1 MSDRQQLEQAI
12 AAQESL
18 RGIVDD
24 AIIDTTVA
32 ALRRQ
37 LESLETATEPESRR
51 VLATILFMD
60 LAGHTQLVHSR
71 DPEEIMEIIDRAL
84 QRLAGAV
91 THHGGRIARYQ
102 GDGFKAVFGLPLARE
117 NDPDSAV
124 RTGLDILAIAG
135 EIAVELENERQLP
148 GFQVRVGIDTGLVLA
163 GGGTEGED
171 AVTGL
176 PVNLA
181 ARLES
186 AAAPGTVLISHHT
199 YQHIRNV
206 FDVEPLP
213 AILAKGFDEPV
224 PVFRVLRAKPRSFR
238 TRRRGIEGVT
248 TRMIGRDVEL
258 RTLQDEFGRVIDK
271 RESRVVLVVGD
282 AGMGKSRLLYE
293 FENWADRQPPTMQ
306 LYRGRAR
313 LETQSSPFGLLREV
327 FAFRWAILDDD
338 PVPVVTAKI
347 QTGIRDVLG
356 ASEAEMKAHLIGHL
370 LGYDF
375 AASPYVRPLLANPGQ
390 LRSQALF
397 YTVEYFKAAAAR
409 DPLAIFLEDLHWAD
423 DSTLEVIETLVEVMA
438 GRPLLILGATRP
450 ALFERR
456 PDWLAGCHF
465 LRRVDLAL
473 LDRTASTQLVTE
485 ILQKVPAVPG
495 QLRDLVVNRAEG
507 NPFYI
512 EELIKTMID
521 EGIIHKD
528 EEIWSV
534 STDRLAEVH
543 LPPTLAGILQA
554 RLDGLPQPEK
564 ETLQRAAVVGRRFWN
579 AAVEAMAKTDVDKPE
594 ARIWTALQ
602 QREIIFHSEETAFEG
617 TDEYVFRHALL
628 RDVAYESV
636 LKRRRRAYH
645 QRVAEWLI
653 RAGGVRVD
661 EYAGQIAGHFA
672 LAEENES
679 EATWRFQAGKQA
691 ASRYALAEALA
702 EFNRALILTPTGAVD
717 SRFAL
722 LAEVE
727 KIYHTQ
733 GRRELQSAILA
744 EMDTIAIHG
753 TVEQK
758 LAVTLKRAKYEM
770 VTGNLA
776 ASADLAQ
783 QVIRLAQ
790 DSDHLQEEV
799 SGHLILG
806 QCRWQQ
812 GDYGPAEAE
821 VKLALQQAR
830 SIGDLDSEQEALRT
844 LGIVA
849 EERGDFTAQEQY
861 FEQVLQLAHRSHNL
875 WAERRALN
883 SLGVAAQ
890 ARADYYGALAFL
902 DQSLNLAR
910 EIGDRQ
916 GEGVVLGN
924 IGSVLAEIGHLET
937 AVSMQRQ
944 ALAIAEEIKDVFGRT
959 NSLFNLGALGLM
971 MNDLETAG
979 DYLARALELAE
990 ATGDR
995 LTVGY
1000 SLNELGHLAL
1010 ADDRLAEAA
1019 GWFRRALDLRQEL
1032 EQHFLALESE
1042 AGLAAAR
1049 LARGEGEEA
1058 RQTIAEVLAF
1068 IESGGLEGSG
1078 AFRPAALAIR
1088 VLRETGD
1095 PRFPDVLAQTCD
1107 LLQSRAGSL
1116 TETDRRLFL
1125 ENIPWNRE
1133 IVEAWEDSGRIAP
1146 SR

>member
-1 MSDRQQLEQAI
+1 MTDRQQLEQAI

-37 LESLETATEPESRR
+37 MASLEAATEAESRR

-60 LAGHTQLVHSR
+60 LAGHTQLVHGR
-71 DPEEIMEIIDRAL
+71 DPEEIMDIIDRAL

-91 THHGGRIARYQ
+91 TRHGGRIVRYQ

-124 RTGLDILAIAG
+124 RAGLDILAMAG
-135 EIAVELENERQLP
+135 EIAIELENQRHLP

-213 AILAKGFDEPV
+213 PILAKGFDEPV
-224 PVFRVLRAKPRSFR
+224 PAFRVLRAKPRSFR

-248 TRMIGRDVEL
+248 TRMIGRDAEL
-258 RTLQDEFGRVIDK
+258 HILEDEFRRVIDD

-293 FENWADRQPPTMQ
+293 FENWTDRQPPIMQ

-313 LETQSSPFGLLREV
+313 LETQSKPFGLLREI

-347 QTGIRDVLG
+347 HSGISEVLG
-356 ASEAEMKAHLIGHL
+356 TAEAEIKAHLVGHL
-370 LGYDF
+370 IGYDF

-397 YTVEYFKAAAAR
+397 YTIEYFKAAADRA
-409 DPLAIFLEDLHWAD
+409 PLAIFLEDLHWAD
-423 DSTLEVIETLVEVMA
+423 DSTLDVIDTLVEVMA

-456 PDWLAGCHF
+456 PDWLASCLF
-465 LRRVDLAL
+465 LRRIDLAL
-473 LDRTASTQLVTE
+473 LDVTASAQLVAE
-485 ILQKVPAVPG
+485 ILQKVPALPE
-495 QLRDLVVNRAEG
+495 QLRDLVVQRAEG

-521 EGIIHKD
+521 EGIIHKGED
-528 EEIWSV
+528 AWSV

-579 AAVEAMAKTDVDKPE
+579 AAVAAMAETGVDKPE

-617 TDEYVFRHALL
+617 TDEYAFRHALL

-636 LKRRRRAYH
+636 LKRRRRVYH
-645 QRVAEWLI
+645 RRVAEWLI
-653 RAGGVRVD
+653 QAGGARVD
-661 EYAGQIAGHFA
+661 EYAGQIAGHYA
-672 LAEENES
+672 LAEEKES

-691 ASRYALAEALA
+691 AARYALAEALA
-702 EFNRALILTPTGAVD
+702 EFDRALALTPAGAAD

-722 LAEVE
+722 LSEVE
-727 KIYHTQ
+727 KIYHAQ
-733 GRRELQSAILA
+733 GRREQQAAILA
-744 EMDTIAIHG
+744 DMDTIAARG
-753 TVEQK
+753 TMEQR

-776 ASADLAQ
+776 AGADFAQ
-783 QVIRLAQ
+783 EAIRLAE
-790 DSDHLQEEV
+790 DSNHPESEV
-799 SGHLILG
+799 SGHMILG

-812 GDYGPAEAE
+812 GDYGQAEAE

-830 SIGDLDSEQEALRT
+830 LIGDLDDEQEALRT

-849 EERGDFTAQEQY
+849 EERGDFAAQERF
-861 FEQVLQLAHRSHNL
+861 FEQVLQLAHQSHNR

-883 SLGVAAQ
+883 SLGAAAQ

-902 DQSLNLAR
+902 DQSLIIAR

-924 IGSVLAEIGHLET
+924 IGSSLAEIGHLET

-979 DYLARALELAE
+979 DFLARTLELAE

-1000 SLNELGHLAL
+1000 ALNELGHLAL
-1010 ADDRLAEAA
+1010 AGDQPAEAA
-1019 GWFRRALDLRQEL
+1019 GWFRRALALRQEL
-1032 EQHFLALESE
+1032 EQRFLALESVG
-1042 AGLAAAR
+1042 GLAAAQ
-1049 LARGEGEEA
+1049 LAQGDGEEA

-1068 IESGGLEGSG
+1068 IESGGLEGAG

-1088 VLRETGD
+1088 VLRDGGD
-1095 PRFPDVLAQTCD
+1095 ARFTPVLAQTCG
-1107 LLQSRAGSL
+1107 LLQSRAAGL

-1133 IVEAWEDSGRIAP
+1133 IVLAWEARHQ
-1146 SR
+1146 